1 MGAKGRE
8 IVEQAFS
15 GEIINAQTFA
25 IWNGSIAHAKTL
37 F

>member
-8 IVEQAFS
+8 IVEQTFS

-25 IWNGSIAHAKTL
+25 IWDEAQ
-37 F
+37 